1 MGFFGSLSHLLLKT
15 VLTSLILWIVLVVY
29 LKIPTEKIPLLL
41 LIVFIVQ
48 TASSL
53 AASFLLWKQRG
64 Y

>member
-29 LKIPTEKIPLLL
+29 LKIPSDKIPLLL

>member
-15 VLTSLILWIVLVVY
+15 VLTSLILWVVLVVY
-29 LKIPTEKIPLLL
+29 LKIPMDKVPLLL